1 MQLTMGKAEK
11 MTSGRTQRQVLL
23 RWAPG
28 FILACACL
36 AGCGSKARPECATE
50 VAPSEGEA
58 GITDLVIAATA
69 SPLDTDQ
76 VQILWEAGPHAHSQ
90 VFENATQDVS
100 CARCHAPE
108 SWTPAAREVPASWSQ
123 AGVSLASLTASAQPV
138 WSPVG
143 CAVCHSGDPETI
155 EGEIA
160 WLDVPSALLYSA
172 VETSTELCQKCHLAG
187 EVEDHLSIVV
197 SGSHQEMSC
206 TDCHAPHDTTAS
218 CTGSGCHEVFAAECE
233 PIETHDKPHK
243 EASCAAC
250 HDADGLAIDW
260 NESDQV
266 WDTVVPS
273 SMEGEYRT
281 YASHALILEV
291 ACERCHEPG
300 NHPWGDSKE

>member
-1 MQLTMGKAEK
+1 
-11 MTSGRTQRQVLL
+11 MTSVRTQRQMFLQ
-23 RWAPG
+23 WAPG
-28 FILACACL
+28 LILACAFL
-36 AGCGSKARPECATE
+36 AGCGSKARPECAAD
-50 VAPSEGEA
+50 VVPAEGNA
-58 GITDLVIAATA
+58 GITDLMIDATA
-69 SPLDTDQ
+69 IPLDPDQ

-143 CAVCHSGDPETI
+143 CAVCHSGDPEMI

-160 WLDVPSALLYSA
+160 WLDVPPALVYSA
-172 VETSTELCQKCHLAG
+172 VETSNELCEKCHLAG
-187 EVEDHLSIVV
+187 DVENHLSAVV
-197 SGSHQEMSC
+197 SGSHLDMTC
-206 TDCHAPHDTTAS
+206 TDCHDPHDTTAS
-218 CTGSGCHEVFAAECE
+218 CSGAGCHEIFALECE
-233 PIETHDKPHK
+233 PIETHDKPHM

-250 HDADGLAIDW
+250 HDADGLAISW

-266 WDTVVPS
+266 WDTVIPAS
-273 SMEGEYRT
+273 TASGYRT
-281 YASHALILEV
+281 YTSHALILEV